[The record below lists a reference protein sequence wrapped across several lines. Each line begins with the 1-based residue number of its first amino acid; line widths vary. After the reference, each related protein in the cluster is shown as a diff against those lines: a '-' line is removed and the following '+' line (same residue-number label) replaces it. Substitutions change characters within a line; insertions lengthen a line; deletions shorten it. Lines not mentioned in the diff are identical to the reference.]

1 MTKRLSGIDEVG
13 KLEFVS
19 LAERREFLSTMSEI
33 SVDAIKKPIAKIYE
47 TKRIKQVKLYVYDT
61 SNWKYSLYLTCDLVK

>member
-19 LAERREFLSTMSEI
+19 MDDRREFLSTMSEI

>member
-13 KLEFVS
+13 RLEFVS
-19 LAERREFLSTMSEI
+19 GADRREFLLTMSEI

-47 TKRIKQVKLYVYDT
+47 TKHIKQVKLYVYDT

>member
-13 KLEFVS
+13 KLEFVN
-19 LAERREFLSTMSEI
+19 LADRREFLSTMSEI

>member
-1 MTKRLSGIDEVG
+1 MTRRLKGIEDVG
-13 KLEFVS
+13 ALNFVDS
-19 LAERREFLSTMSEI
+19 DDRKAFLMAMSSI